1 MSSIRSRE
9 TAAPVWAVVTGST
22 GIWTPSRTGAVSH
35 ASGTIARC
43 TRMLRPAWTTS
54 RSCENDWCPSAC
66 TCKAYSPGGSRP
78 ISNSP
83 SESVR
88 PVSAPWRTGP
98 EATTTAP
105 VTGRPVCA
113 STIRPEISPVVCA
126 AAEAARKKGT
136 ARQARVMR
144 ARADFPMWSGQSS
157 KRRSAQRNARTHSH
171 SAEHVSAMPRPA
183 ALTASVRLCRFC
195 RPLSPQIK
203 IREAIPEEVPPM
215 DFSLVGMWKSMGLPA
230 RLVVITLAIMSV
242 YSLSVMAERL
252 FSFSRA
258 KDQSRKYAEKLRDL
272 LPSHQTVDAAQFAAT
287 MKYGHIPRVLGA
299 GISEYNRGREAL
311 RSAGPHDV
319 GSFDLVEAINRAL
332 DRATLRVMADLR
344 RGLSGLAT
352 VAGIITAFQLMAT
365 SGSGGLASVS
375 AGISEALITTAFGLL
390 VAIPALMMY
399 NYLTNR
405 VEEMSVD
412 IADASNELVDFFL
425 KEGRFEEPLTNP
437 GAKPATAPAAGA
449 KA

>member
-1 MSSIRSRE
+1 
-9 TAAPVWAVVTGST
+9 
-22 GIWTPSRTGAVSH
+22 
-35 ASGTIARC
+35 
-43 TRMLRPAWTTS
+43 
-54 RSCENDWCPSAC
+54 
-66 TCKAYSPGGSRP
+66 
-78 ISNSP
+78 
-83 SESVR
+83 
-88 PVSAPWRTGP
+88 
-98 EATTTAP
+98 
-105 VTGRPVCA
+105 
-113 STIRPEISPVVCA
+113 
-126 AAEAARKKGT
+126 
-136 ARQARVMR
+136 
-144 ARADFPMWSGQSS
+144 
-157 KRRSAQRNARTHSH
+157 
-171 SAEHVSAMPRPA
+171 
-183 ALTASVRLCRFC
+183 
-195 RPLSPQIK
+195 
-203 IREAIPEEVPPM
+203 M

-252 FSFSRA
+252 FSYSRA

-272 LPSHQTVDAAQFAAT
+272 LPGHQMIDAAQMAST

-319 GSFDLVEAINRAL
+319 GSFD
-332 DRATLRVMADLR
+332 
-344 RGLSGLAT
+344 
-352 VAGIITAFQLMAT
+352 LMAT

-425 KEGRFEEPLTNP
+425 KEGRFDEPLTNP
-437 GAKPATAPAAGA
+437 GAKPATATTTAA

>member
-1 MSSIRSRE
+1 M
-9 TAAPVWAVVTGST
+9 
-22 GIWTPSRTGAVSH
+22 
-35 ASGTIARC
+35 AS
-43 TRMLRPAWTTS
+43 
-54 RSCENDWCPSAC
+54 
-66 TCKAYSPGGSRP
+66 
-78 ISNSP
+78 
-83 SESVR
+83 
-88 PVSAPWRTGP
+88 
-98 EATTTAP
+98 
-105 VTGRPVCA
+105 
-113 STIRPEISPVVCA
+113 
-126 AAEAARKKGT
+126 
-136 ARQARVMR
+136 
-144 ARADFPMWSGQSS
+144 
-157 KRRSAQRNARTHSH
+157 
-171 SAEHVSAMPRPA
+171 
-183 ALTASVRLCRFC
+183 
-195 RPLSPQIK
+195 
-203 IREAIPEEVPPM
+203 
-215 DFSLVGMWKSMGLPA
+215 
-230 RLVVITLAIMSV
+230 
-242 YSLSVMAERL
+242 
-252 FSFSRA
+252 
-258 KDQSRKYAEKLRDL
+258 
-272 LPSHQTVDAAQFAAT
+272 T

-352 VAGIITAFQLMAT
+352 VASSAPFVGLLGTVLGIITAFQLMAT

-437 GAKPATAPAAGA
+437 GTKPATTAASTAA